1 MADIL
6 IAMGGAHAVA
16 RELGPL
22 PAGLTVAAAE
32 TAEDAVP
39 LAGDARVI
47 AGMPRIINQAVIDA
61 APRLELLQMM
71 TSGVDLIRSLKLPE
85 GVAVATGRGIHGP
98 QLSELAFY
106 FMLNFLR
113 DVRGQL
119 ARQANAQWGG
129 SRPRVLLG
137 RHIVIVGV
145 GSISE
150 ALASRCQAFG
160 MKVTGLS
167 ASRNDAPGF
176 DAIRPMTDLKAAVG
190 EADFA
195 VILTPLTPAT
205 TGLIDAGMI
214 AAMPAHAVLINLAR
228 GPVVDEAALIDALQ
242 RGAIAGAGLDVFER
256 EPLPADSPLWQLDN
270 VLITPHTGGASDRVP
285 QQFAPLVADNVAR
298 WFASPR
304 QELRNRVFL

>member
-6 IAMGGAHAVA
+6 IAMGGASAVA
-16 RELGPL
+16 RELGAL

-32 TAEDAVP
+32 TAEEAAS
-39 LAGDARVI
+39 LAGDARVL
-47 AGMPRIINQAVIDA
+47 AGMPRIIDQAVIDA

-71 TSGVDLIRSLKLPE
+71 TSGVDLIRSLRLPDK
-85 GVAVATGRGIHGP
+85 VAIATGRGIHGP

-113 DVRGQL
+113 DMRGQL
-119 ARQANAQWGG
+119 ARQAAAQWGG
-129 SRPRVLLG
+129 HAPRVLLG
-137 RHIVIVGV
+137 RHVVIVGV
-145 GSISE
+145 GSTSE
-150 ALASRCQAFG
+150 ALAARCQAFG

-167 ASRNDAPGF
+167 ASRDAAPGF
-176 DAIRPMTDLKAAVG
+176 GAIRPMGDLTAAVAQ
-190 EADFA
+190 ADFI
-195 VILTPLTPAT
+195 VVLTPLTQAT
-205 TGLIDAGMI
+205 RGLIDADVI

-242 RGAIAGAGLDVFER
+242 RGGIAGAGLDVFER

-285 QQFAPLVADNVAR
+285 QQFAPLLADNIAR
-298 WFASPR
+298 WFAEPR
-304 QELRNRVFL
+304 QEPRNRVFL